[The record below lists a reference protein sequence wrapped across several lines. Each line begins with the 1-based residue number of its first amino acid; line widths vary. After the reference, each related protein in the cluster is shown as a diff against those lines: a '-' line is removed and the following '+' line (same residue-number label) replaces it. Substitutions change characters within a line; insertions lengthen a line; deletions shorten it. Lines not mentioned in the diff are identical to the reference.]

1 MTMKQ
6 SSIIDGNH
14 DSGNQLCG
22 HALFGHDVG
31 NCPDC
36 KKRRALMASG
46 YCATCA
52 YKRGIS
58 VFNTLPNPAP
68 NPDNERGE

>member
-6 SSIIDGNH
+6 SRIIDGDH
-14 DSGNQLCG
+14 DSENQLCG
-22 HALFGHDVG
+22 HALVGHDVG

-68 NPDNERGE
+68 NPDKEHGE